1 MSRKVIQICIFQG
14 LPNFFSPEPLFHQ
27 HMFFFFFTFLQRVQE
42 LPLPLWAATVSI
54 NASLGYQVI
63 SASVFTLVHVE
74 IHMYV
79 HGSWAGKMCGFYFH
93 FHILYITC
101 EDALPSPTDN
111 LNASDF
117 ITSVWIIYS
126 CSRAVIP
133 HNKKEVDSLLLF
145 EHAGWQHWRRTEG
158 QRAAW
163 NGSSPLTMSKKR

>member
-74 IHMYV
+74 IMYMEAELEKCAV
-79 HGSWAGKMCGFYFH
+79 SIFTFIYYTSHVKM
-93 FHILYITC
+93 L
-101 EDALPSPTDN
+101 
-111 LNASDF
+111 
-117 ITSVWIIYS
+117 
-126 CSRAVIP
+126 
-133 HNKKEVDSLLLF
+133 
-145 EHAGWQHWRRTEG
+145 
-158 QRAAW
+158 
-163 NGSSPLTMSKKR
+163 SPLQLTI